1 MELQSGM
8 NTPTESNK
16 KKWPRR
22 LLGLSLGLLL
32 LVGALGIAAWYY
44 LRSDRFN
51 RYVADKIEQGAR
63 DYGLRVKV
71 GGFDYT
77 WSVKTARLRDLEI
90 VNQQTGQRI
99 ATIKQAVLGTEI
111 PDLFALTLQRNVILK
126 DLQLSG
132 VELHVDIDAQGRHN
146 FEGVRQPETRSEN
159 IKVDSSQLRIA
170 LRDSQFSYNDQ
181 KHLYTTTLE
190 GLQARVEPVATTP
203 NLQSPI
209 SNFKA
214 QITSNGGSISYEA
227 RAARLNELT
236 ATATLNASGAQ
247 IESLQVNSQLGA
259 VKASGKL
266 EEWKDLRYAFDVET
280 RADLHEALRVFAPA
294 VDWKGAVN
302 AKGQIAGTTGDAARF
317 AFKGNADMP
326 DLLVAPARLRNVT
339 ASGVNLSVQNSAAHY
354 TADRVR
360 AETVL
365 ADVVKLGNMATTGVK
380 GEFKDKRTALTAQT
394 ATAARLEWPDGEAH
408 DGVLRNVNF
417 NLKER
422 RFTVDGAAS
431 IAGGRAHSIEFGP
444 ATAQAEADNDIVTL
458 NNINASALGGTA
470 TAEATV
476 ALTRNGLTRI
486 KGNFAGLPT
495 SNLLALST
503 VKAEQVPVSGT
514 VKGDADISFVNSAP
528 QKLSGTI
535 RANFDGKGAA
545 SMDALAVNG
554 TVLVQADNG
563 VFNLQQAQFNTDVTK
578 LNASGRLAVES
589 NSDLAVAVT
598 TTDASQLLTI
608 AKAFPDAAQFIKDY
622 EPLLTGDLQFN
633 GRITGK
639 LDASVIEGDLNA
651 SSVGMRDALL
661 GVLTGKL
668 YLGPNELR
676 FQNGLLSASNGGSLK
691 FDLATPLDALGN
703 NNSGKLDA
711 VIDKLELEAILAA
724 VGAPSAMQFV
734 AGNVSGEA
742 HLTGLPKAM
751 QGSGHINLID
761 GKIGNQAAEL
771 AQVDFKLDGQKVLLE
786 KLEAR
791 LLQSGLVA
799 RGELDLEKKTYQLSG
814 AAKQI
819 ALDRLAEAFELTQAE
834 VKGAADATFNVSG
847 SFDRVEDLRVELSA
861 QAANVNVNGRDS
873 GELKLTARTD
883 PSGRI
888 DAELMT
894 GLFVAAGGQPQLVKA
909 SFDVRKD
916 GRPVVIESA
925 VRDLDLVA
933 VLNTFAPDLASS
945 FKGKFNGKLRI
956 AGPTVNA
963 SGEATAD
970 LLRGGVTFDAI
981 ELQVQG
987 NPVTVQTPLVVALEG
1002 PQLRITP
1009 TKLTG
1014 QGIDLSLGGEL
1025 GLQDT
1030 GRMAF
1035 ALNGQVTLA
1044 NLPPVSPELRLDGV
1058 VTINNARISG
1068 TFAEPSLSGE
1078 ILLDR
1083 IGIFSPDAPAAV
1095 EEGRGRIVLSGDKA
1109 TLESFKARINEGALD
1124 VNGALTFAQLRP
1136 KEWNYTLKA
1145 TNVDI
1150 IYAEVRATVNGTLN
1164 LAGTPEGQLLSGRAD
1179 VSDAEY
1185 TGQIDLDGL
1194 VAGRNIA
1201 PGLSRFS
1208 APGIGRRNPGLP
1220 PINLNVRVEARDSVV
1235 IRDKEINTVGSA
1247 LLTLSGP
1254 LTDPSMAG
1262 RVSADGGT
1270 VRFRGQRY
1278 EVTTAT
1284 LDLLGGGATPVLN
1297 LRAEGTTSGY
1307 RVTIGFVGP
1316 VDQLDLTLASEP
1328 TLTRDEI
1335 LTLIAT
1341 GRTENRSIAGGGS
1354 GSLLYSGVDAAA
1366 SLFSSGLTKDLER
1379 QLGIIGI
1386 NRFQIDPVF
1395 RPNTNP
1401 AARATIGGQ
1410 LARSLY
1416 YSFATDLASEGDR
1429 TALVEYTFSNTFS
1442 TIATYTQGG
1451 TASRGINANNDFAL
1465 EIRGRKRFSLGF
1477 KPDTPTLANTDPN
1490 ANANAT
1496 PPPAVRPKLPLANVA
1511 VTPLTGV
1518 SLSQRTL
1525 RELLPVMTQ
1534 GFSRSLARLGERRL
1548 LNYLQEKGYFFA
1560 DVKARC
1566 EPVSC
1571 GGDGLQLFYDV
1582 EAGERYRLSDVRFE
1596 GVTASKVDDI
1606 AAELQSQPANLLA
1619 SVPFVRNL
1627 PLVGSL
1633 KRGLTSNELIR
1644 GDVETL
1650 RRVLLD
1656 RGFRDA
1662 RVTSRYAVTE
1672 ENGLVLVFNVE
1683 EGPQSRVA
1691 DVIIKG
1697 NTLMTDGDVLFTV
1710 PIGTDDIFS
1719 LTQAAAGTQ
1728 RIKQLYAQQGYLEA
1742 NAELEVI
1749 ELAPDR
1755 VRLQYNVTE
1764 GTQALV
1770 SEVEVT
1776 GTTKTKLN
1784 WVRRYYDFKTG
1795 QVLTPQQIRNTQRDL
1810 YATGAFREV
1819 GLRSE
1824 LLDPV
1829 TGAHRITLNLTEAK
1843 PLLFVYGAGYSTDDG
1858 ARGLIELTN
1867 NNIAG
1872 TMDALTLRLR
1882 ASRRE
1887 QFSQLLFTDLRPFGM
1902 KLPTTVSV
1910 FYNRNGDLR
1919 PSTRRREQ
1927 LADGTVQD
1935 VPDVASFG
1943 LQRFA
1948 FFVQTERRLNQRT
1961 SLRFRYNFER
1971 ANLFNFE
1978 QNFPET
1984 EVTRNERAVR
1994 LGIASVG
2001 ITRDTR
2007 DNLLLPTKGQLFSAD
2022 HQLAT
2027 TLLGGNESYNKF
2039 FINYQRF
2046 HTLARETPVLKDS
2059 TLAVAARLGVASVFK
2074 AADRNGDGVISLSE
2088 QRLPISERFFSGGA
2102 TTLRG
2107 FKFETAGPQGILEP
2121 RPGTRDLPT
2130 LVPLGGDAEVLFNFE
2145 LRYPLTQ
2152 RLRLVPFYDVGNVF
2166 YQVKDI
2172 NWARMTN
2179 TIGVGLHFN
2188 TPLGPI
2194 GVDYGFLLDPPS
2206 FVTASGAILRQPRGA
2221 IHIRFGQ
2228 TF

>member
-1 MELQSGM
+1 M
-8 NTPTESNK
+8 NTPAESVK
-16 KKWPRR
+16 RKWPRR
-22 LLGLSLGLLL
+22 LLRLSLVLLL
-32 LVGALGIAAWYY
+32 LLGALSLAAWFY
-44 LRSDRFN
+44 LRSEKFN
-51 RYVADKIEQGAR
+51 RFVIAKIEQGAR
-63 DYGLRVKV
+63 DYGVRVKV
-71 GGFDYT
+71 GGFAFT
-77 WSVKTARLRDLEI
+77 WSTKTARLRDLEI
-90 VNQQTGQRI
+90 VNQQTGQLI
-99 ATIKQAVLGTEI
+99 ATIKQAEITAEI
-111 PDLFALTLQRNVILK
+111 PDLYAAKMQRNVILK
-126 DLQLSG
+126 DLKLSG
-132 VELHVDIDAQGRHN
+132 VDLRVEIDAQGRHN
-146 FEGVRQPETRSEN
+146 FEGLRQPEKKSETV
-159 IKVDSSQLRIA
+159 KVDTSQLVA
-170 LRDSQFSYNDQ
+170 TLRDSRFSYNDR
-181 KHLYTTTLE
+181 KHQYTTTLE
-190 GLQARVEPVATTP
+190 ALQARVEPAVAAS
-203 NLQSPI
+203 NFQSQI

-214 QITSNGGSISYEA
+214 QLTSKGGSLSYET
-227 RAARLNELT
+227 RAAKLDDLT
-236 ATATLNASGAQ
+236 ATATLNDAGAQ
-247 IESLQVNSQLGA
+247 IESLRLNSQLGA
-259 VKASGKL
+259 VTASGKL
-266 EEWKDLRYAFDVET
+266 DEWQALRYAFDVET
-280 RADLHEALRVFAPA
+280 RADLRETLRVFAPA
-294 VDWKGAVN
+294 VEWKGAVN
-302 AKGQIAGTTGDAARF
+302 AKGQIAGMTGDNARF
-317 AFKGNADMP
+317 VFKGHADLP
-326 DLLVAPARLRNVT
+326 DLAVEQTHLRSVN
-339 ASGVNLSVQNSAAHY
+339 ASGVTVTVQNSKTAY
-354 TADRVR
+354 TVERVR
-360 AETVL
+360 TETVL
-365 ADVVKLGNMATTGVK
+365 ADTVKLGNVTLTGVK
-380 GEFKDKRTALTAQT
+380 GEFKDKRTSLTAQ
-394 ATAARLEWPDGEAH
+394 AANVARVEWPEGQANEGA
-408 DGVLRNVNF
+408 LRNVSFTLNG
-417 NLKER
+417 K
-422 RFTVDGAAS
+422 RFTVEGETSVNGGKAN
-431 IAGGRAHSIEFGP
+431 GVEFGRA
-444 ATAQAEADNDIVTL
+444 TARAKADNQLLTL
-458 NNINASALGGTA
+458 NDVNVSMLGGTA

-476 ALTRNGLTRI
+476 ELARNGVTKI
-486 KGNFAGLPT
+486 KASFAALPT
-495 SNLLALST
+495 ANLLALST

-514 VKGDADISFVNSAP
+514 VKGEADISFVNSAP

-545 SMDALAVNG
+545 SMDALPVNG
-554 TVLVQADNG
+554 AVVVQADNG
-563 VFNLQQAQFNTDVTK
+563 TFNLEQAQFNTDVTK
-578 LNASGRLAVES
+578 LNASGRVVVDGA
-589 NSDLAVAVT
+589 SDLSLALT
-598 TTDASQLLTI
+598 SSDASQFLTI
-608 AKAFPDAAQFIKDY
+608 AKAFPAAAPFLKDY
-622 EPLLTGDLQFN
+622 EPLLTGELQFN
-633 GRITGK
+633 GRVTGK
-639 LDASVIEGDLNA
+639 LDQPVVEGELNA

-661 GVLTGKL
+661 GGLTGKL
-668 YLGPNELR
+668 YLGPKELR
-676 FQNGLLSASNGGSLK
+676 LQNGVLSASNGGSLK
-691 FDLATPLDALGN
+691 FDLVTPLATEGN
-703 NNSGKLDA
+703 DNSGKLDA
-711 VIDKLELEAILAA
+711 VLDRLELESILAA
-724 VGAPSAMQFV
+724 AGAPSALEFI

-742 HLTGLPKAM
+742 HLTGLPKAL
-751 QGSGHINLID
+751 QGGGRINLLD
-761 GKIGNQAAEL
+761 GMIAKQPAEL

-799 RGELDLEKKTYQLSG
+799 RGELDLEKKSYQLSG
-814 AAKQI
+814 AAKQV
-819 ALDRLAEAFELTQAE
+819 ALDRLAEALELTQAE

-847 SFDRVEDLRVELSA
+847 SFDRVEDLRVELTA

-873 GELKLTARTD
+873 GDLKLTARTD

-888 DAELMT
+888 DAELLT

-916 GRPVVIESA
+916 GRPVVIESD
-925 VRDLDLVA
+925 VRDLDLVS

-945 FKGKFNGKLRI
+945 FAGKFNGKLRI

-963 SGEATAD
+963 RGEATAD
-970 LLRGGVTFDAI
+970 LLRGGMTFDAI

-987 NPVTVQTPLVVALEG
+987 NAVAVQTPLVVALEG
-1002 PQLRITP
+1002 TQLKITP

-1025 GLQDT
+1025 GLQAE
-1030 GRMAF
+1030 GKMAF

-1078 ILLDR
+1078 ILLDK

-1095 EEGRGRIVLSGDKA
+1095 EDGRGRVVLNGDKA
-1109 TLESFKARINEGALD
+1109 TLESFKARINEGTLD
-1124 VNGALTFAQLRP
+1124 VNGALLLAQLRP

-1145 TNVDI
+1145 ANVDI

-1194 VAGRNIA
+1194 VAGRNVA
-1201 PGLSRFS
+1201 PGLSSFS

-1220 PINLNVRVEARDSVV
+1220 PVNLNVRVEARDSVV
-1235 IRDKEINTVGSA
+1235 IRDDEINTIGTA

-1254 LTDPSMAG
+1254 LTNPLLNG
-1262 RVSADGGT
+1262 RVSADGGM

-1284 LDLLGGGATPVLN
+1284 LDLAGGQTPVLN

-1316 VDQLDLTLASEP
+1316 VDQLDLTLTSEP

-1341 GRTENRSIAGGGS
+1341 GRTENRSISGGS
-1354 GSLLYSGVDAAA
+1354 GGGNLFYSGVDAAA

-1416 YSFATDLASEGDR
+1416 YSFATDLASQADR
-1429 TALVEYTFSNTFS
+1429 TALVEYTFSNQFS
-1442 TIATYTQGG
+1442 ALATYTQGG
-1451 TASRGINANNDFAL
+1451 GTAAGSGINANNAFAL

-1477 KPDTPTLANTDPN
+1477 SPVAPPTLANTDPN
-1490 ANANAT
+1490 ATTT
-1496 PPPAVRPKLPLANVA
+1496 PPPAVRPKLPLANVV
-1511 VTPLTGV
+1511 VTPLADV
-1518 SLSQRTL
+1518 KLSQHTL

-1566 EPVSC
+1566 APENCS
-1571 GGDGLQLFYDV
+1571 GDGMQLFYDV
-1582 EAGERYRLSDVRFE
+1582 EPGERYKLSDVRFE
-1596 GVTASKVDDI
+1596 GGVKSKAENL
-1606 AAELQSQPANLLA
+1606 AAELQSQPANLMA
-1619 SVPFVRNL
+1619 SVPFVKNL
-1627 PLVGSL
+1627 PLIGGL
-1633 KRGLTSNELIR
+1633 KRGLTSNER
-1644 GDVETL
+1644 VKADVELL
-1650 RRVLLD
+1650 RRTLLD

-1672 ENGLVLVFNVE
+1672 DNGLVVVFNIE
-1683 EGPQSRVA
+1683 EGPQSLIA
-1691 DVIIKG
+1691 DVVVKG
-1697 NTLMTDGDVLFTV
+1697 NALMTDGDLLYTL
-1710 PIGTDDIFS
+1710 PLGTDDIFS
-1719 LTQAAAGTQ
+1719 LTLAAAGEQ

-1742 NAELEVI
+1742 NADLEVI

-1755 VRLQYNVTE
+1755 VRLQYNVNE

-1770 SEVEVT
+1770 SEVEVA
-1776 GTTKTKLN
+1776 GTTKTQLN
-1784 WVRRYYDFKTG
+1784 WVRRYYDFKKG
-1795 QVLTPQQIRNTQRDL
+1795 EVLTPLQIRNTQRDL

-1819 GLRSE
+1819 GVRTE
-1824 LLDPV
+1824 LLDPA
-1829 TGAHRITLNLTEAK
+1829 TGAHRVTLNLTEAK
-1843 PLLFVYGAGYSTDDG
+1843 PLLFVYGLGYSTDDG
-1858 ARGLIELTN
+1858 ARGLLELTN

-1872 TMDALTLRLR
+1872 TMDALTMRVR

-1919 PSTRRREQ
+1919 PFTRRREL

-1935 VPDVASFG
+1935 VANNNSYG

-1948 FFVQTERRLNQRT
+1948 FFTQTEHKLSQQT

-1994 LGIASVG
+1994 LGIAAVG
-2001 ITRDTR
+2001 ISRDTR
-2007 DNLLLPTKGQLFSAD
+2007 DNLLLPTRGQLISAD
-2022 HQLAT
+2022 HQLAAT
-2027 TLLGGNESYNKF
+2027 FLGGNESFNKF
-2039 FINYQRF
+2039 FANYQRF
-2046 HTLARETPVLKDS
+2046 HTLDVKTPLLKDS
-2059 TLAVAARLGVASVFK
+2059 TLAFAARLGLASVFK
-2074 AADRNGDGVISLSE
+2074 TADRNRDGKISLSE

-2121 RPGTRDLPT
+2121 RPGTRELPT
-2130 LVPLGGDAEVLFNFE
+2130 LVPLGGDALALFNFE

-2152 RLRLVPFYDVGNVF
+2152 RMRLVPFYDVGNVF
-2166 YQVKDI
+2166 YRVKDLR
-2172 NWARMTN
+2172 WSGLTN
-2179 TIGVGLHFN
+2179 TVGLGLHFN

-2194 GVDYGFLLDPPS
+2194 GIDYGFLLDPPS

-2221 IHIRFGQ
+2221 LHIRFGQ

>member
-1 MELQSGM
+1 M
-8 NTPTESNK
+8 
-16 KKWPRR
+16 
-22 LLGLSLGLLL
+22 LLL
-32 LVGALGIAAWYY
+32 LGALSLTAWLY
-44 LRSDRFN
+44 LRSEKFN
-51 RYVADKIEQGAR
+51 RLVIAKIEQGAR

-71 GGFDYT
+71 GGFDFT
-77 WSVKTARLRDLEI
+77 WSSKTARLRDLEV
-90 VNQQTGQRI
+90 VNQQTGQRL
-99 ATIKQAVLGTEI
+99 ATIKQAEITAEI
-111 PDLFALTLQRNVILK
+111 PDLYAAKLQRNVILK
-126 DLQLSG
+126 DLKLSG
-132 VELHVDIDAQGRHN
+132 VDLRVEVDAQGRHS
-146 FEGVRQPETRSEN
+146 FEGLRQPEKKSETV
-159 IKVDSSQLRIA
+159 KVDTSQLIA
-170 LRDSQFSYNDQ
+170 TLRDSRFSYDDQ
-181 KHLYTTTLE
+181 KHQYTTTLE
-190 GLQARVEPVATTP
+190 GLQARIEPAAATS
-203 NLQSPI
+203 NLQEQIP
-209 SNFKA
+209 NFKA
-214 QITSNGGSISYEA
+214 QITAKGGGLSYES
-227 RAARLNELT
+227 RATTLGDLT
-236 ATATLNASGAQ
+236 AAVALNASGATV
-247 IESLQVNSQLGA
+247 ESLQVSSQLGA
-259 VKASGKL
+259 VTASGKL
-266 EEWKDLRYAFDVET
+266 EEWKALRYAFDVET
-280 RADLHEALRVFAPA
+280 RADLLETLRVFAPS
-294 VDWKGAVN
+294 VEWKGALN
-302 AKGQIAGTTGDAARF
+302 AKGQIEGTTGDDARF
-317 AFKGNADMP
+317 VFKGEADMP

-339 ASGVNLSVQNSAAHY
+339 ASGVTVTVQHSKADY
-354 TADRVR
+354 TAERVR

-365 ADVVKLGNMATTGVK
+365 ADVVKLGGVALTGVK
-380 GEFKDKRTALTAQT
+380 GEFKDRRTAVIAQT
-394 ATAARLEWPDGEAH
+394 ASAARVEWPDGQAR
-408 DGVLRNVNF
+408 DGGMRNVSF
-417 NLKER
+417 TYKDR
-422 RFTVDGAAS
+422 RFTLEGDAS
-431 IAGGRAHSIEFGP
+431 VAGGKATGVEFGR
-444 ATAQAEADNDIVTL
+444 ATAQVKADNQLLTL
-458 NNINASALGGTA
+458 KNAAVSALGGTA

-476 ALTRNGLTRI
+476 ELARNGLTRI
-486 KGNFAGLPT
+486 KASFADLPT
-495 SNLLALST
+495 ANLLALST

-514 VKGDADISFVNSAP
+514 VKGDADISFLNGAP

-535 RANFDGKGAA
+535 RANFDVKGAE
-545 SMDALAVNG
+545 SMEALPVNG
-554 TVLVQADNG
+554 TVIVQADSG
-563 VFNLQQAQFNTDVTK
+563 TFNLEQAQFNTDVTK
-578 LNASGRLAVES
+578 LNASGRLVVDGD
-589 NSDLAVAVT
+589 SDLALAVT
-598 TTDASQLLTI
+598 STDASQFLTI
-608 AKAFPDAAQFIKDY
+608 AKAFPAAAPYLKEY
-622 EPLLTGDLQFN
+622 EPLLTGALQFN
-633 GRITGK
+633 GRIAGQLAGK
-639 LDASVIEGDLNA
+639 PDQPVITGDLNA

-661 GVLTGKL
+661 GGLTGKL
-668 YLGPNELR
+668 YLSPKLLR
-676 FQNGLLSASNGGSLK
+676 LQNGVLSASNGGVLK
-691 FDLATPLDALGN
+691 FDLVTPLDAQGN
-703 NNSGKLDA
+703 DNSGALDV
-711 VIDKLELEAILAA
+711 VIDQLDLEAVLAA
-724 VGAPSAMQFV
+724 AGAPSAMQFI

-742 HLTGLPKAM
+742 HLTGLPKAL
-751 QGSGHINLID
+751 QGGGRLNLLD
-761 GKIGNQAAEL
+761 GKIANQAAEL
-771 AQVDFKLDGQKVLLE
+771 AQVDFRLDGQKVLLE

-791 LLQSGLVA
+791 LLQSGLLA
-799 RGELDLEKKTYQLSG
+799 RGELDLEKKSYQLSG

-847 SFDRVEDLRVELSA
+847 SFDRVEDLRVELTA
-861 QAANVNVNGRDS
+861 QAANVNVNGRNS
-873 GELKLTARTD
+873 GDLNLTARTD
-883 PSGRI
+883 AGGRI

-894 GLFVAAGGQPQLVKA
+894 GLFVAAGGQPQLIKA
-909 SFDVRKD
+909 SFEVRKD
-916 GRPVVIESA
+916 GRPVVIESD
-925 VRDLDLVA
+925 VRDLDLVS
-933 VLNTFAPDLASS
+933 VLNTFAPDLAAS
-945 FKGKFNGKLRI
+945 FAGKFNGKLRI
-956 AGPTVNA
+956 AGPTVNER
-963 SGEATAD
+963 GETTAD
-970 LLRGGVTFDAI
+970 LLRGGMTFDTIA
-981 ELQVQG
+981 LQVQG
-987 NPVTVQTPLVVALEG
+987 NPVAVQTPLVVALEG
-1002 PQLRITP
+1002 TQLKISP

-1025 GLQDT
+1025 GLQAE
-1030 GRMAF
+1030 GKMAF

-1044 NLPPVSPELRLDGV
+1044 NLPPVSPELRLDGL
-1058 VTINNARISG
+1058 VTINNARVSG

-1083 IGIFSPDAPAAV
+1083 IGLFSPDAPAAV
-1095 EEGRGRIVLSGDKA
+1095 EEGRGRVVLNGDKA
-1109 TLESFKARINEGALD
+1109 TLETFKARINEGAID
-1124 VNGALTFAQLRP
+1124 VNGALTLAQLRP

-1164 LAGTPEGQLLSGRAD
+1164 LAGTPEGQLLSGHAD

-1194 VAGRNIA
+1194 VAGRAIA
-1201 PGLSRFS
+1201 PGLSSFS

-1220 PINLNVRVEARDSVV
+1220 PVNLNVRVEARDAVV
-1235 IRDKEINTVGSA
+1235 IRDDEINTVGTA

-1254 LTDPSMAG
+1254 LLNPLLNG
-1262 RVSADGGT
+1262 RVSADGGM

-1284 LDLLGGGATPVLN
+1284 LDLNGGQTPILN

-1316 VDQLDLTLASEP
+1316 VDQLDLTLTSEP

-1341 GRTENRSIAGGGS
+1341 GRTENRSLSGGS
-1354 GSLLYSGVDAAA
+1354 GGNLFYSGVDAAA

-1451 TASRGINANNDFAL
+1451 SASGRGINANNDFAL

-1477 KPDTPTLANTDPN
+1477 SPVPTPTLANTDPN
-1490 ANANAT
+1490 ATTT
-1496 PPPAVRPKLPLANVA
+1496 PPSSTTAGVRPKLPLANVV
-1511 VTPLTGV
+1511 VTPLAGV

-1566 EPVSC
+1566 APETCS
-1571 GGDGLQLFYDV
+1571 GEGMQLFYDV
-1582 EAGERYRLSDVRFE
+1582 ESGERYRLSDVRFE
-1596 GVTASKVDDI
+1596 GVTASNAQNI
-1606 AAELQSQPANLLA
+1606 ATELQSQPANLLA

-1627 PLVGSL
+1627 PLVGGL
-1633 KRGLTSNELIR
+1633 KRGLTSNELIK
-1644 GDVETL
+1644 GDVETI
-1650 RRVLLD
+1650 RRALLD

-1672 ENGLVLVFNVE
+1672 ENGLVLVFNIE

-1691 DVIIKG
+1691 DVVIKG
-1697 NTLMTDGDVLFTV
+1697 NVLMTDGDVLYTV
-1710 PIGTDDIFS
+1710 PIGTDDVFS
-1719 LTQAAAGTQ
+1719 LTLAAAGEQ

-1755 VRLQYNVTE
+1755 VRLQYKVNE

-1770 SEVEVT
+1770 SEIAVT

-1784 WVRRYYDFKTG
+1784 WVRRYYDFKKG
-1795 QVLTPQQIRNTQRDL
+1795 EVLTPQQIRNTQRDL

-1819 GLRSE
+1819 GLRTE
-1824 LLDPV
+1824 LLDPA
-1829 TGAHRITLNLTEAK
+1829 TGAHRVTLNLTEAK

-1867 NNIAG
+1867 NNIGG
-1872 TMDALTLRLR
+1872 TLDALTLRLR

-1919 PSTRRREQ
+1919 PFTRRRE
-1927 LADGTVQD
+1927 LLEDGTVQD
-1935 VPDVASFG
+1935 VPDTSSYG

-1948 FFVQTERRLNQRT
+1948 FFTQTERKLNQQT

-1994 LGIASVG
+1994 LGIAAVG
-2001 ITRDTR
+2001 ISRDTR
-2007 DNLLLPTKGQLFSAD
+2007 DNLLMPTRGQLISAD
-2022 HQLAT
+2022 HQLAAT
-2027 TLLGGNESYNKF
+2027 FLGGNESFNKLF
-2039 FINYQRF
+2039 ANYQRF
-2046 HTLARETPVLKDS
+2046 FTFDRDTPVLKNS
-2059 TLAVAARLGVASVFK
+2059 TLAFAARLGVASVFK
-2074 AADRNGDGVISLSE
+2074 SADRNRDGVISLSE

-2121 RPGTRDLPT
+2121 RPGTRELPT
-2130 LVPLGGDAEVLFNFE
+2130 LVPLGGDAVALFNFE

-2152 RLRLVPFYDVGNVF
+2152 RMRLVPFYDVGNVF
-2166 YQVKDI
+2166 YQVKDM
-2172 NWARMTN
+2172 NWARMAN
-2179 TIGVGLHFN
+2179 TVGLGLHFS

-2194 GVDYGFLLDPPS
+2194 GIDYGFLLDPPS
-2206 FVTASGAILRQPRGA
+2206 FTTASGAILRQPRGA
-2221 IHIRFGQ
+2221 LHIRFGQ